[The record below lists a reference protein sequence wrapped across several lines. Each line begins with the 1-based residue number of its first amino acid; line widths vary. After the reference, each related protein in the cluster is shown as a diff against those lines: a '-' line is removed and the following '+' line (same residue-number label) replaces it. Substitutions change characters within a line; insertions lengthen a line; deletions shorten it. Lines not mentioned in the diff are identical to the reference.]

1 MFDNLEIIDED
12 NKKDEVNLNDRTIV
26 NRLKHFKNKLTTE
39 NLVSYTDI
47 LSLEEFIGTNIIT
60 KNIDKK
66 KYSKYPSNLNVDDTI
81 DVVDDILDK
90 VTVTDHIALDDVIY
104 LLRRINGMLYHLEY
118 FGKEYLG
125 NETDKV
131 LRLLNEKYVVYY
143 DENERVFGNISKDKP
158 ISDVL
163 RYNRDLLFMILNKD
177 FERHIFLNEDYFT
190 SLENNLNIEALITKD
205 GVNKYLSGDLT
216 ITDPFTI
223 KRYID
228 SVVYSDIFMDNLK
241 TIRSI
246 ARSKYDYIFNTN
258 TLTIDLSDYKVLKT
272 LYGMLD
278 ENPISYLAELMPLK

>member
-39 NLVSYTDI
+39 NLVSSTDI

-90 VTVTDHIALDDVIY
+90 VTVTDHISLDDVIY
-104 LLRRINGMLYHLEY
+104 LLRRINAMLNDLEY
-118 FGKEYLG
+118 FGGEYLG

-143 DENERVFGNISKDKP
+143 DENESVFRDISKDRP
-158 ISDVL
+158 ISDVF
-163 RYNRDLLFMILNKD
+163 RYNSDLLSMILNEYIK
-177 FERHIFLNEDYFT
+177 RHIFLNEDYFI

-205 GVNKYLSGDLT
+205 GVNKYLNGELT

-228 SVVYSDIFMDNLK
+228 SVVYSNIFMDNLK
-241 TIRSI
+241 AIRSI
-246 ARSKYDYIFNTN
+246 ARSKYDIIFNSN
-258 TLTIDLSDYKVLKT
+258 TLSIDLSDYKVLKT

-278 ENPISYLAELMPLK
+278 ENPIFYLAEVMPLK